1 MKMTIKAG
9 LRAAI
14 LTGAVGFLPT
24 AALAGEPD
32 PRDADLAGRVPDH
45 AEAEEPAAGSW
56 AVTET
61 AGIPDHAQA
70 EARGTGTTTIPRNEI
85 NVPDHAEAEE
95 APAVERK

>member
-1 MKMTIKAG
+1 MKMSIKG
-9 LRAAI
+9 TLRAAI

-24 AALAGEPD
+24 VALADEPE
-32 PRDADLAGRVPDH
+32 PRGSELGRVPDH

-70 EARGTGTTTIPRNEI
+70 EARGSATTTIPRDEI

-95 APAVERK
+95 APADERK